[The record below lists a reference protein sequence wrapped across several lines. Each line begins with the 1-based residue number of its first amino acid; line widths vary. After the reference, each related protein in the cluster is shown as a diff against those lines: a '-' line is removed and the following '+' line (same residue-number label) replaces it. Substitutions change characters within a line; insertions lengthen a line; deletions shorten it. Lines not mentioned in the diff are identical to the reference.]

1 MKQSI
6 QLRLGQHLTMTPQ
19 LQQAIRL
26 LQLSTV
32 ELQLEVQGVL
42 DSNLMLEPDEAE
54 SPSSA
59 DSNADA
65 GQEQRNQ
72 NEAEASSE
80 TPVDAAETE
89 ISSATETIPEDL
101 PGDTSWEDTFDM
113 GATSFSAPADSD
125 GRDFFETHNS
135 GSESLQ
141 EHLTWQLDL
150 TRFSDI
156 DRMIAQT
163 IVDSINDDGYLKATL
178 EELHE
183 GLGLDPE
190 MEVGIEEIEAVL
202 HRIQHFDPVGVGAR
216 DPAECLIIQLRAMDP
231 DTPYHKQALQL
242 VQEHVTLLGN
252 RDYNQI
258 MRRMKLS
265 EAELQEVLTL
275 VQSLNP
281 RPGSQITSS
290 KPQYVVPDVFVFK
303 NKGKWQVDLNIDA
316 APRIRINSH
325 YASLVKRADNSEDN
339 TYLRNHLQEARWFLK
354 SLQSRHETLLKVARC
369 IVERQRNFFEY
380 GDEAMKPLVL
390 RDIADSVEMHEST
403 ISRVT
408 TQKYMHT
415 PGGIF
420 EFKYFFSSHVGTADG
435 GECSATAIRAIIKK
449 LVAAET
455 PTKPLSDSK
464 IASLLDDQGIKV
476 ARRTIAKYREA
487 MSIPPSNERKR
498 LS

>member
-26 LQLSTV
+26 LQLSTL
-32 ELQLEVQGVL
+32 ELEVEVQGIL
-42 DSNLMLEPDEAE
+42 DSNLMLEREENETPAAAEGGENAPGQDAKNDTAKDSTPDA
-54 SPSSA
+54 
-59 DSNADA
+59 
-65 GQEQRNQ
+65 
-72 NEAEASSE
+72 SE
-80 TPVDAAETE
+80 TEVGAASETM
-89 ISSATETIPEDL
+89 PEDL
-101 PGDTSWEDTFDM
+101 AMDTQWEDTYDM
-113 GATSFSAPADSD
+113 GATTYSAPAEGDN
-125 GRDFFETHNS
+125 RDFFETHSS

-141 EHLTWQLDL
+141 EHLAWQLDL
-150 TRFSDI
+150 TPFSDEDRVIADSII
-156 DRMIAQT
+156 DA
-163 IVDSINDDGYLKATL
+163 INDDGYLPLSL
-178 EELHE
+178 EDL
-183 GLGLDPE
+183 LDSLKLDPE
-190 MEVGIEEIEAVL
+190 QEVGIEEVQAVL
-202 HRIQHFDPVGVGAR
+202 RRIQHFDPVGVGAR
-216 DPAECLIIQLRAMDP
+216 NPAECLLIQLNALDKE
-231 DTPYHKQALQL
+231 TPWRNQALIL
-242 VQEHVTLLGN
+242 VREHVNLLGN

-258 MRRMKLS
+258 MRRMKLT